1 MYKEAASS
9 ASPALATSEQTIGL
23 IQLISATDEIV
34 EMRTRFQQYLAYCSA
49 NDVPLLRPAVAQI
62 ESTLSSAI
70 EMAKT
75 KIDCERA
82 IYSQSEI
89 DRQTI
94 ECEQMARL
102 MLQTKSYL
110 IQSFEWCAPS
120 YEQSLA
126 NQFFD
131 VRGQKCPTVNYERYE
146 SKVVEAIEKQLGDI
160 LAYDTEKAAVLLTSS
175 GMSAYA
181 LVEAFIVREL
191 LTEYNDTVLVS
202 PYIYFEASGQLTTL
216 NSLNVV
222 FADSYATEDLL
233 NSAEATQPKV
243 IFLDPLSNTP
253 EQRLIDLDKFFEKLG
268 PRIRGKVTVVVDGTM
283 SPGCYKDKWRSH
295 HQNVDIIYYESCSKY
310 LQLGFD
316 NTMSG
321 YVLAPIEWKQ
331 KMSVIRRNMGAILS
345 RDCAN
350 TFPRYSAATLWK
362 RMAVVQKNAVAV
374 ADYFENRPEIRKL
387 LEVHYPG
394 HHTHPDFHIGKQYKT
409 LGGCVSFKFHQGNGY
424 DKLNRFISELIAVCK
439 ANNVKLIKGVSF
451 GHTIPRISASSAMA
465 GFDKPYI
472 RLFVGALES
481 DSILDVC
488 KAMEYALLEGKYLE
502 AGNANET
509 A

>member
-1 MYKEAASS
+1 MYSEVNNST
-9 ASPALATSEQTIGL
+9 SPALAASGQTIGL
-23 IQLISATDEIV
+23 VQLISATDEIV
-34 EMRTRFQQYLAYCSA
+34 ELKTRFHDYQAYCGA
-49 NDVPLLRPAVAQI
+49 NDVPLLRPILSHI

-82 IYSQSEI
+82 LSPCEL

-94 ECEQMARL
+94 ECEQMARSI
-102 MLQTKSYL
+102 LQTKSYL
-110 IQSFEWCAPS
+110 VQSFEWCAPS
-120 YEQSLA
+120 YDQSLA

-131 VRGQKCPTVNYERYE
+131 IRGQKNTTVNYERYE
-146 SKVVEAIEKQLGDI
+146 SKEVEAIEKQLMDI
-160 LAYDTEKAAVLLTSS
+160 LAYDAAKTAVLVTSS

-181 LVEAFIVREL
+181 VVEAFIAREL
-191 LTEYNDTVLVS
+191 LKEHNDAVLVS

-222 FADSYATEDLL
+222 FATSYETEQML
-233 NSAEATQPKV
+233 NSAETLQPKV

-253 EQRLIDLDKFFEKLG
+253 EQRLIDLDVFFEKLG
-268 PRIRGKVTVVVDGTM
+268 RRIRGRVTVVIDGTM
-283 SPGCYKDKWRSH
+283 SPGCYQDKWNDHSD
-295 HQNVDIIYYESCSKY
+295 NVDIIYYESCSKY

-321 YVLAPIEWKQ
+321 YVLTPVEWKQ
-331 KMSVIRRNMGAILS
+331 KMSVIRRNTGAILA

-362 RMAVVQKNAVAV
+362 RMEVIQRNAMAVV
-374 ADYFENRPEIRKL
+374 DYFEDLPTVHKL
-387 LEVHYPG
+387 VEVHYPG
-394 HHTHPDFHIGKQYKT
+394 HHTHPDFNVGKQYKT

-424 DKLNRFISELIAVCK
+424 DKLNRFIGELIGVCK
-439 ANNVKLIKGVSF
+439 ARNVKLIKGVSF

-481 DSILDVC
+481 DSILDLC
-488 KAMEYALLEGKYLE
+488 KAIEYSLLEGKYLE
-502 AGNANET
+502 AGNANDL